1 MNKQNNVEIR
11 AYERNNR
18 DKLLEQF
25 IRNQESA
32 NCRLTKSEYDY
43 FFEKNVGTK
52 TKNIVD
58 SYEQIEFTKDGFKS
72 FEFLD
77 KAIRSIDIYLPL
89 NSFLYIEEDFIYHIG
104 KQANTEKLINIYFS
118 GIEPITIK
126 QRSTIEKIT
135 KLTNSNKRIKVFSIR
150 KNHPT
155 IDFKKRETS
164 TLYFSQTLI
173 LPHILYQLH
182 IRINPKAIQT
192 IP

>member
-1 MNKQNNVEIR
+1 MKFVIRGELIELLNSHEKGTVYKKFNIYYFMNKQNNVEIR

-77 KAIRSIDIYLPL
+77 KAIRSIDIYL
-89 NSFLYIEEDFIYHIG
+89 SS
-104 KQANTEKLINIYFS
+104 K
-118 GIEPITIK
+118 
-126 QRSTIEKIT
+126 
-135 KLTNSNKRIKVFSIR
+135 
-150 KNHPT
+150 
-155 IDFKKRETS
+155 
-164 TLYFSQTLI
+164 
-173 LPHILYQLH
+173 
-182 IRINPKAIQT
+182 
-192 IP
+192 